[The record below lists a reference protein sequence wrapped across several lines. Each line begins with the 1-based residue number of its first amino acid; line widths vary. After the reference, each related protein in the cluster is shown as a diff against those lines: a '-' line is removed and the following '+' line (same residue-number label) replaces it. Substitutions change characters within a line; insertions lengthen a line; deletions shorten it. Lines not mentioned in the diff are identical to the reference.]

1 MPLECRTS
9 HIFVPFASFPGS
21 SGSFLSADGVEFR
34 MSVNQPDPSKM
45 TPSELRIQWGMMQ
58 KELEFRETIL
68 IERSHALEKTNE
80 KLEKREEELTTLK
93 VQLEG
98 KDVELKHKRGNLK
111 TRILAAIVSVLF
123 GVSTVL
129 FNYANSL
136 VTAKPPDPNGNVMLG
151 IAGLIYIIC
160 AIVTIFMLGGGN

>member
-1 MPLECRTS
+1 
-9 HIFVPFASFPGS
+9 
-21 SGSFLSADGVEFR
+21 

-68 IERSHALEKTNE
+68 IERAKELEKTNE

-98 KDVELKHKRGNLK
+98 KDVELKHKKGNLK

-123 GVSTVL
+123 GVSTIL

-136 VTAKPPDPNGNVMLG
+136 LTTKPPDPNGNTMLDL
-151 IAGLIYIIC
+151 AGLIYLVC
-160 AIVTIFMLGGGN
+160 VIVTIFMLGGGNG